1 METLGYTISQR
12 FTNTCWRSHPML
24 THQRYCQLSKSCAK
38 SQSHRDII
46 FKPIQITS
54 IKFPPC
60 HKKFHGW
67 TLDTASPGLNLTRCC
82 FLMLDNNAHTCLFLW
97 EFCEAPFSKKNFH
110 SSGDLWGLC
119 TTPPATAAAPPPTP
133 TPTAGADAS
142 ASATALSCSDLRL
155 VSFGSPVMT
164 PRTPSLYLGRKVPLI
179 MAQKEAPVIK
189 VCHVELGGRNWSCV
203 CVYSISIY
211 IYMEPV
217 CPRFLGFN
225 PPRPKALSL
234 SAYS

>member
-1 METLGYTISQR
+1 
-12 FTNTCWRSHPML
+12 ML
-24 THQRYCQLSKSCAK
+24 HL
-38 SQSHRDII
+38 QSHRDII
-46 FKPIQITS
+46 FKPIQIIS

-82 FLMLDNNAHTCLFLW
+82 FLMLDNKAPSPEQSQLCFCFPCGWSLGWCEVCVFPHLFHYYSS
-97 EFCEAPFSKKNFH
+97 CYCYSTAP
-110 SSGDLWGLC
+110 
-119 TTPPATAAAPPPTP
+119 TATATTATASPPTP

-164 PRTPSLYLGRKVPLI
+164 PRTPGLSTAHLGRKVPLI

-189 VCHVELGGRNWSCV
+189 VCHVEQGGRNCSCV
-203 CVYSISIY
+203 
-211 IYMEPV
+211 YMEPV
-217 CPRFLGFN
+217 CPLFLGFN

-234 SAYS
+234 SA